1 MEDHLIDFLGSIY
14 VFMFVCTVLDVLEVF
29 SSVKPKKKKIFSFV
43 SSVNLNYEQ
52 MYFEFLLKNV
62 VLLINKGVAS
72 FSA

>member
-1 MEDHLIDFLGSIY
+1 MRSCSY
-14 VFMFVCTVLDVLEVF
+14 VQFWMCLKSLVQLNQR
-29 SSVKPKKKKIFSFV
+29 KKVFSFV
-43 SSVNLNYEQ
+43 SGVNLNYEQ